1 MAQIRCK
8 KCRETAARGCKLG
21 LCATCCWPRCAE
33 NVHAN
38 RTVAR
43 GCEGKPRRRVTRFTW
58 QEAERVASEFLEES
72 RLRNSSALCNMSLEK
87 ARVEI
92 FHGLILLSRNP
103 GIDVSDPRIP
113 FILPA
118 ALSPADIG
126 RIIDQLVSLRSGSTE
141 YSGGQA
147 SSSWETTEVPWVS
160 DAAAPVSHSEEPRH
174 EVPVEPEVPE
184 APKDTVTSDS
194 DKESVTS
201 SDVPWDDFRCHL
213 EAVPQCKP
221 GNQPALDATNKPVS
235 HYTRKTPPSV
245 DLWKWAGKQI
255 PPTQPFPWS
264 QLGKVLLQR
273 WIDLRPELQ
282 RRLLP
287 MYTKPFCFFESD
299 GRENRSVLELHDVGC
314 WFWFDLK
321 VWQPPPP
328 PSVDMSRRPTLGKYE
343 FEEAVHCCSMYTL
356 MSAVLNGLQPGP
368 EAGKGQKRGV
378 YAYRTVSSMKL
389 ALSSSG
395 YCVYDKISE
404 DDIFLVSGFCWKY
417 RHGEQEK
424 RASET

>member
-1 MAQIRCK
+1 
-8 KCRETAARGCKLG
+8 
-21 LCATCCWPRCAE
+21 
-33 NVHAN
+33 
-38 RTVAR
+38 
-43 GCEGKPRRRVTRFTW
+43 
-58 QEAERVASEFLEES
+58 
-72 RLRNSSALCNMSLEK
+72 MSLEK

-92 FHGLILLSRNP
+92 FHGLLLLSREP

-213 EAVPQCKP
+213 ETVPQCKP

-235 HYTRKTPPSV
+235 HYLRKTPPSV

-255 PPTQPFPWS
+255 PPTQPFPWR
-264 QLGKVLLQR
+264 QLGQVLCKGGS
-273 WIDLRPELQ
+273 I
-282 RRLLP
+282 
-287 MYTKPFCFFESD
+287 
-299 GRENRSVLELHDVGC
+299 
-314 WFWFDLK
+314 FDLSYK
-321 VWQPPPP
+321 EGYVRCTRNLFAFSRATAEKIAQCWNCTM
-328 PSVDMSRRPTLGKYE
+328 SV
-343 FEEAVHCCSMYTL
+343 
-356 MSAVLNGLQPGP
+356 
-368 EAGKGQKRGV
+368 AGFGS
-378 YAYRTVSSMKL
+378 T
-389 ALSSSG
+389 
-395 YCVYDKISE
+395 
-404 DDIFLVSGFCWKY
+404 
-417 RHGEQEK
+417 
-424 RASET
+424 